1 MQESYRY
8 SPDLSGVDE
17 LLDASSYMDDTSST
31 FGFESNYLLSE
42 VDDGDIGTYEKLS
55 NYCRQLHQQMSE
67 IESYLKQNNHLN
79 RRVAGHCGIP
89 SHRNPMFRNG
99 ASPLLLMPTGGT
111 NSTDRGAGN
120 LNSNKPNTTIPQVE
134 WDGQQRRNTQSSQVQ
149 RAASLEDEAL
159 RRQWFK
165 NQKPVP
171 IPKVK
176 LPVKSQQLQLECR
189 PPPPPSD
196 DPYEPLQEN
205 LLVKVRH
212 IHPTPSLHELHVQ
225 HPGVFRQKPIF
236 TSFQFDSTQ
245 QRRKRFAVLCQFNF
259 NGATLY
265 AQETARTKS
274 DAKLNAARAM
284 IRKLEHTANVTTT
297 LKDESMRAA
306 SDSSLKN
313 PRYWLLH
320 LHDTQPDI
328 YPQPPTFRA
337 SRCRTQQNIGKSR
350 YNNMLCYFQV
360 GADKLK
366 TVGSAP
372 KKKQAIAEAA
382 RNMLRLLA
390 LPEHSDKN
398 NQLLVADRTQTPWYC
413 HFCKIYMTGRRP
425 FMSHLMGRCH
435 VQILSELG
443 LNAEDE
449 NKALTEMAENAFKEK
464 EELKEKIAAKNN
476 TRKKNQ
482 KPRFP
487 KLGLAGKENIPTA
500 TTRMMSQFPAT
511 TPSFN
516 RFPAVTPKPGWFPEL
531 TCSGFTCCDAHH
543 GQGSEKSD
551 ILVSVPCSSS
561 GSLA

>member
-1 MQESYRY
+1 
-8 SPDLSGVDE
+8 
-17 LLDASSYMDDTSST
+17 
-31 FGFESNYLLSE
+31 
-42 VDDGDIGTYEKLS
+42 
-55 NYCRQLHQQMSE
+55 
-67 IESYLKQNNHLN
+67 
-79 RRVAGHCGIP
+79 
-89 SHRNPMFRNG
+89 
-99 ASPLLLMPTGGT
+99 
-111 NSTDRGAGN
+111 
-120 LNSNKPNTTIPQVE
+120 
-134 WDGQQRRNTQSSQVQ
+134 
-149 RAASLEDEAL
+149 
-159 RRQWFK
+159 
-165 NQKPVP
+165 
-171 IPKVK
+171 
-176 LPVKSQQLQLECR
+176 
-189 PPPPPSD
+189 
-196 DPYEPLQEN
+196 
-205 LLVKVRH
+205 
-212 IHPTPSLHELHVQ
+212 
-225 HPGVFRQKPIF
+225 
-236 TSFQFDSTQ
+236 
-245 QRRKRFAVLCQFNF
+245 
-259 NGATLY
+259 
-265 AQETARTKS
+265 
-274 DAKLNAARAM
+274 
-284 IRKLEHTANVTTT
+284 
-297 LKDESMRAA
+297 
-306 SDSSLKN
+306 
-313 PRYWLLH
+313 
-320 LHDTQPDI
+320 
-328 YPQPPTFRA
+328 
-337 SRCRTQQNIGKSR
+337 
-350 YNNMLCYFQV
+350 MLCYFQV
-360 GADKLK
+360 GEDKLK
-366 TVGSAP
+366 TLGSAP

-500 TTRMMSQFPAT
+500 TTTMMSQFPAT

-531 TCSGFTCCDAHH
+531 TCSGFTSCDAHH